1 MNTIAAPA
9 PPSGGSVRPVRL
21 GLRENWP
28 QFTLLVIVN
37 MAVGGLVGLERTTV
51 PLIGSETFGLTSDL
65 AVFSFIIAFGLTKA
79 LTNLAA
85 GALTA
90 RFRRKQLLVAGW
102 LIGAPVPFALAYA
115 PSWGWIVAANV
126 LLGLNQGLTWSMTVN
141 MKIDLVG
148 PARRGLATGLN
159 EAAGYTAVGVTALL
173 TGYLATGY
181 GLRPVPELIGVVFL
195 VAGLALALAVRDT
208 AAHVA
213 LELAHHTG
221 PLPTGE
227 DTGPKATFIRTSWRD
242 RSLRG
247 ASQAGLVNN
256 LNDGLTWGV
265 FPLLFTDHGLGLAAV
280 GLIKGLYPVLWGLGQ
295 IPAGHLADRF
305 GRKPLIVHG
314 MLVQAG
320 GLVLAL
326 VLLDRPLLAGVL
338 SAVAL
343 GLGTAMVYPA
353 LIASVSDHAHPAW
366 RANALGTYRFWRDIG
381 YAAGALVA
389 GVLADRLGLD
399 ATVIAAAVLTA
410 ASGLLAAR
418 WITEQRPGRSVAA
431 RGVHDHGHSGE
442 AHQGADDVEAV
453 GAVAVGDHAPDDRP
467 RDEDP
472 AVRGQDAPEVVVG
485 LEGGHHAVQTERDD
499 TGTDPDPALVLADAL
514 PHQPGASDLE
524 QGGDDEQG
532 DGTGD
537 EHGAEPSDE
546 RGNGKRGQ
554 GADRNGSRAG

>member
-1 MNTIAAPA
+1 MTTNTTTKRISGPA
-9 PPSGGSVRPVRL
+9 VSL
-21 GLRENWP
+21 GLRENRL
-28 QFTLLVIVN
+28 QFTLLVVVN

-51 PLIGSETFGLTSDL
+51 PLIGTDVFGLTSDL

-90 RFRRKQLLVAGW
+90 RFRRRQLLLTGW
-102 LIGAPVPFALAYA
+102 LIGVPVPFMLAWA

-126 LLGLNQGLTWSMTVN
+126 LLGLNQGLAWSMTVN

-181 GLRPVPELIGVVFL
+181 GLRPVPELLGVVFV
-195 VAGLALALAVRDT
+195 VAGLALSLVVRDT

-213 LELAHHTG
+213 LELAQHPK

-227 DTGPKATFIRTSWRD
+227 KTGLAATFARTSWRD

-265 FPLLFTDHGLGLAAV
+265 FPLLFTDQGLGLAAV
-280 GLIKGLYPVLWGLGQ
+280 GLIKGLYPILWGIGQ
-295 IPAGHLADRF
+295 IPTGHLADRI
-305 GRKPLIVHG
+305 GRKPLIVTG
-314 MLVQAG
+314 MLVQAA

-326 VLLDRPLLAGVL
+326 ALLDSPLLAGIL
-338 SAVAL
+338 SAIAL

-353 LIASVSDHAHPAW
+353 LIASVSDHAHPTW
-366 RANALGTYRFWRDIG
+366 RVNALGTYRFWRDIG

-389 GVLADRLGLD
+389 GVLADTLGLN
-399 ATVIAAAVLTA
+399 ATVMAAAALTA

-418 WITEQRPGRSVAA
+418 WITDRT
-431 RGVHDHGHSGE
+431 GH
-442 AHQGADDVEAV
+442 
-453 GAVAVGDHAPDDRP
+453 
-467 RDEDP
+467 
-472 AVRGQDAPEVVVG
+472 
-485 LEGGHHAVQTERDD
+485 
-499 TGTDPDPALVLADAL
+499 
-514 PHQPGASDLE
+514 
-524 QGGDDEQG
+524 
-532 DGTGD
+532 
-537 EHGAEPSDE
+537 
-546 RGNGKRGQ
+546 
-554 GADRNGSRAG
+554 

>member
-1 MNTIAAPA
+1 MGFADDPLIPSDAEGAGRGDGVRLLGDGRVPA
-9 PPSGGSVRPVRL
+9 TDTVRGPRTGRPGAGAPVRL
-21 GLRENWP
+21 GLRANWP
-28 QFTLLVIVN
+28 QFTLLVVVN
-37 MAVGGLVGLERTTV
+37 VCVGGLVGLERTTV
-51 PLIGSETFGLTSDL
+51 PLIGTRTFGLVDDL

-90 RFRRKQLLVAGW
+90 RFRRKQLLLAGW
-102 LIGAPVPFALAYA
+102 LLGVPVPFVLAWA

-126 LLGLNQGLTWSMTVN
+126 LLGLNQGLAWSMTVN

-173 TGYLATGY
+173 TGYLATHY
-181 GLRPVPELIGVVFL
+181 GLRPVPELIGVVFV
-195 VAGLALALAVRDT
+195 VAGLALALVVRDT

-213 LELAHHTG
+213 LELARHPE
-221 PLPTGE
+221 PLPGDESTGLA
-227 DTGPKATFIRTSWRD
+227 ATFARVSWRH

-280 GLIKGLYPVLWGLGQ
+280 GLIKGLYPILWGLGQ
-295 IPAGHLADRF
+295 IPTGQLSDRI
-305 GRKPLIVHG
+305 GRKPLIVTG
-314 MLVQAG
+314 MLVQAAG
-320 GLVLAL
+320 FVLAL
-326 VLLDRPLLAGVL
+326 ALLDTPLLAGVL

-343 GLGTAMVYPA
+343 GIGTAMVYPA

-389 GVLADRLGLD
+389 GVLADAFGLRT
-399 ATVIAAAVLTA
+399 TVVAAAALTA

-418 WITEQRPGRSVAA
+418 WITER
-431 RGVHDHGHSGE
+431 
-442 AHQGADDVEAV
+442 
-453 GAVAVGDHAPDDRP
+453 HAPRRPPGTAVRRPPSRRRDAPRPSAPARTPARPAGRAAAPAAPVRRRP
-467 RDEDP
+467 R
-472 AVRGQDAPEVVVG
+472 
-485 LEGGHHAVQTERDD
+485 
-499 TGTDPDPALVLADAL
+499 
-514 PHQPGASDLE
+514 
-524 QGGDDEQG
+524 
-532 DGTGD
+532 
-537 EHGAEPSDE
+537 
-546 RGNGKRGQ
+546 
-554 GADRNGSRAG
+554 

>member
-1 MNTIAAPA
+1 MTTALTTKRPA
-9 PPSGGSVRPVRL
+9 EHAVRL
-21 GLRENWP
+21 GLRENRL
-28 QFTLLVIVN
+28 QFTLLVVVN
-37 MAVGGLVGLERTTV
+37 IAVGGLVGLERTTM
-51 PLIGSETFGLTSDL
+51 PLIGTDVFGLTSDL
-65 AVFSFIIAFGLTKA
+65 AVFAFIIAFGLSKA

-90 RFRRKQLLVAGW
+90 RFRRRQLLLTGW
-102 LIGAPVPFALAYA
+102 LIGVPVPFALAYA

-148 PARRGLATGLN
+148 PSRRGLATGLN

-173 TGYLATGY
+173 TGYLATGH
-181 GLRPVPELIGVVFL
+181 GLRPVPELLGVVF
-195 VAGLALALAVRDT
+195 VATGLALSLVVRDT

-213 LELAHHTG
+213 LELARHAE

-227 DTGPKATFIRTSWRD
+227 KTGLKAVFVRTSWRD

-280 GLIKGLYPVLWGLGQ
+280 GLIKGLYPVLWGIGQ
-295 IPAGHLADRF
+295 IPAGHLADRV
-305 GRKPLIVHG
+305 GRKPLVVIG
-314 MLVQAG
+314 MLVQAAG
-320 GLVLAL
+320 FLLAL
-326 VLLDRPLLAGVL
+326 ALLDAPLLAGVL

-343 GLGTAMVYPA
+343 GLGTALVYPA

-389 GVLADRLGLD
+389 GILADTLGLN
-399 ATVIAAAVLTA
+399 ATVVAAAVLTA

-418 WITEQRPGRSVAA
+418 WIT
-431 RGVHDHGHSGE
+431 
-442 AHQGADDVEAV
+442 
-453 GAVAVGDHAPDDRP
+453 DR
-467 RDEDP
+467 
-472 AVRGQDAPEVVVG
+472 
-485 LEGGHHAVQTERDD
+485 TE
-499 TGTDPDPALVLADAL
+499 P
-514 PHQPGASDLE
+514 
-524 QGGDDEQG
+524 
-532 DGTGD
+532 
-537 EHGAEPSDE
+537 
-546 RGNGKRGQ
+546 
-554 GADRNGSRAG
+554 

>member
-1 MNTIAAPA
+1 VKTALPVEDRPA
-9 PPSGGSVRPVRL
+9 VRL
-21 GLRENWP
+21 GLRENRL
-28 QFTLLVIVN
+28 QFTLLVVVN
-37 MAVGGLVGLERTTV
+37 VCVGGLVGLERTTV
-51 PLIGSETFGLTSDL
+51 PLIGTETFGLTSDL

-90 RFRRKQLLVAGW
+90 RFRRKQLLLAGW
-102 LIGAPVPFALAYA
+102 LIGIPVPFALAYA

-173 TGYLATGY
+173 TGYLATTH
-181 GLRPVPELIGVVFL
+181 GLRPVPELIGVVF
-195 VAGLALALAVRDT
+195 VAAGLALSLVVRDT

-213 LELAHHTG
+213 LELARHAE

-227 DTGPKATFIRTSWRD
+227 DTGLKATFARTSWRD

-265 FPLLFTDHGLGLAAV
+265 FPLLFTDHGLGIAAV
-280 GLIKGLYPVLWGLGQ
+280 GLIKGLYPVLWGIGQ
-295 IPAGHLADRF
+295 IPTGHLADRV
-305 GRKPLIVHG
+305 GRKPLVVTG
-314 MLVQAG
+314 MLVQSAG
-320 GLVLAL
+320 FVLAL
-326 VLLDRPLLAGVL
+326 ALLDRPLLAGVL

-389 GVLADRLGLD
+389 GILADLLGLN
-399 ATVIAAAVLTA
+399 ATVIAAAALTA

-418 WITEQRPGRSVAA
+418 WITERPKG
-431 RGVHDHGHSGE
+431 
-442 AHQGADDVEAV
+442 
-453 GAVAVGDHAPDDRP
+453 
-467 RDEDP
+467 
-472 AVRGQDAPEVVVG
+472 
-485 LEGGHHAVQTERDD
+485 
-499 TGTDPDPALVLADAL
+499 
-514 PHQPGASDLE
+514 
-524 QGGDDEQG
+524 
-532 DGTGD
+532 
-537 EHGAEPSDE
+537 
-546 RGNGKRGQ
+546 
-554 GADRNGSRAG
+554 